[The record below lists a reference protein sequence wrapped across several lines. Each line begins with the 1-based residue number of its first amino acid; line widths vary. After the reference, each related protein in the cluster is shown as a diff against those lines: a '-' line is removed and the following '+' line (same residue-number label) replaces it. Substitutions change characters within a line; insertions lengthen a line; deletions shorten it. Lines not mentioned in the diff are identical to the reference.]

1 MSNLNFQTRNF
12 KIQVQINRGKGC
24 LSLANLTVAASTIS
38 GEICVTLSVFVR
50 ARSTT
55 EAAAKEGSSHRAA
68 VGCGKPI
75 RSTGKYFD
83 AGELK
88 QVFRKRFQENPARQ
102 F

>member
-1 MSNLNFQTRNF
+1 M
-12 KIQVQINRGKGC
+12 
-24 LSLANLTVAASTIS
+24 SLANLTVAASTIS

-88 QVFRKRFQENPARQ
+88 LVFRKRFQEDPARQ
-102 F
+102 V

>member
-1 MSNLNFQTRNF
+1 M
-12 KIQVQINRGKGC
+12 NRGKGC

-83 AGELK
+83 VGKENHIK
-88 QVFRKRFQENPARQ
+88 KRFQEDQ
-102 F
+102 SKQV